1 MSMVENVS
9 FNGAVP
15 LWVSIVSLVQ
25 VLLLLWLG
33 VVVLIGS
40 WKLFRWLL
48 KWKP

>member
-1 MSMVENVS
+1 MVETVS
-9 FNGAVP
+9 SSGAAP
-15 LWVSIVSLVQ
+15 IWVSVVSLVQ

-33 VVVLIGS
+33 LVVLVGS